1 MGRRSSPPPVRVPTR
16 SSIPTARFADR
27 RAVKR
32 SRSTRPRRTAPRADR
47 PSPFLP
53 SAVGRKK
60 IRIERIADERNR
72 QVRPRDPTHLR
83 LTRPRLR
90 GSNTPEVGEASSEG
104 SRSNPDAFFALS
116 KVETP
121 RDTAVF
127 FFNVKIARCAKK
139 RALPLRAAT
148 GDVHETQERLDEE
161 SDGALRVVR
170 LPDRAGDF

>member
-90 GSNTPEVGEASSEG
+90 GSNTPVVGEASSEG

-127 FFNVKIARCAKK
+127 FLNVKIARCAKK
-139 RALPLRAAT
+139 RALPLRATT